1 MTVAPR
7 EGGKLTAYL
16 VSMKGSL
23 TATISI
29 SGCSTAL
36 RKTIRPMRPKPLMPT
51 LMGAILLVLGRWFL
65 VGGGNVSGSNGRR
78 RASWPSSGGG
88 VAGAQTVL

>member
-36 RKTIRPMRPKPLMPT
+36 RKTIRPMRPNPLMPT
-51 LMGAILLVLGRWFL
+51 LMGAILLVLGE
-65 VGGGNVSGSNGRR
+65 VVSGRR
-78 RASWPSSGGG
+78 RQTSAAATEGGG
-88 VAGAQTVL
+88 QAGPAAVAG